1 MSQRVSHV
9 LSYLSL
15 TDITDSPNTSS
26 SRTYPVLSPNTDLEN
41 GPQDGP
47 SPAQLAQS
55 TNSAQPPITNARSAR
70 PWFFFRPRMW
80 PVVVLGIPEDVRMGP
95 LIREPP
101 PARVPSTRNSAL
113 PVEDQNVIIVTRE
126 LEQREI
132 FPVV

>member
-1 MSQRVSHV
+1 VSRRVSHV
-9 LSYLSL
+9 PSYLSL

-26 SRTYPVLSPNTDLEN
+26 SRTYPVLGPSTDLEN
-41 GPQDGP
+41 GPLGGP

-55 TNSAQPPITNARSAR
+55 TDSAQQPITNARSAR
-70 PWFFFRPRMW
+70 PWFFYRPRKR
-80 PVVVLGIPEDVRMGP
+80 PIVAPGISEGVRMSP

-101 PARVPSTRNSAL
+101 PARVPSTRGSAL

-132 FPVV
+132 FQVV

>member
-1 MSQRVSHV
+1 MSHV
-9 LSYLSL
+9 LSHLSL

-26 SRTYPVLSPNTDLEN
+26 SPTHPILSPSTDLEN

-55 TNSAQPPITNARSAR
+55 TDGAQPPITNARSAR
-70 PWFFFRPRMW
+70 PWFFFRPRKL
-80 PVVVLGIPEDVRMGP
+80 PVVAPGIPEEVRMGP

-101 PARVPSTRNSAL
+101 PAKVPSTRSSTL
-113 PVEDQNVIIVTRE
+113 PVEDQNVIMVTRE

-132 FPVV
+132 FQVV